1 MKKLFTPAILLVI
14 VAACNQPAPPTAPVV
29 DTVGESNKAIVKQ
42 YTDAVVKGDTVA
54 MASFLADNFR
64 AYGPGSNDSTNLEN
78 HLKSWKKSWREEFAS
93 IDFQSAGLIA
103 FNVPADGKYPGD
115 WVADWAVITVNYKNG
130 NKPVTFWFH
139 DVNRV
144 KDGKIE
150 LSRSFYN
157 VNDFYTQHGFK
168 VTPPEA
174 PAK

>member
-1 MKKLFTPAILLVI
+1 MKKLFIPAILLFI
-14 VAACNQPAPPTAPVV
+14 AAACNQPAPPAAPVV
-29 DTVGESNKAIVKQ
+29 DTVGESNKVIVKQ

-78 HLKSWKKSWREEFAS
+78 HLKIWKKSWREEFAS

-115 WVADWAVITVNYKNG
+115 WVADWALISITYKNG
-130 NKPVTFWFH
+130 NKPFKFWWH
-139 DVNRV
+139 GVYRM
-144 KDGKIE
+144 KDAKIE
-150 LSRSFYN
+150 LNRAFYN
-157 VNDFYTQHGFK
+157 VNDFFTQQGFK